1 MVAWEIIYKATVFI
15 AEEMGVALK
24 RSAFSTNI
32 KERLDYSCGIV
43 NSDGNIVAQAEHIP
57 VHLGSFKIG
66 VNNVLKWLKD
76 NNTELKE
83 GEMIAVNDP
92 YISGTHLNDL
102 MILAPV
108 YYNGKIISYI
118 VNKAHHVD
126 IGGPLPASLNP
137 EAKTLYEE
145 GLIIPP
151 VKIVKEGSINLDVVR
166 IIKENSKTPKITIN
180 DLYSQIASN
189 RLGVK
194 RVLELIEKYNLNN
207 VIEGWNKSIEYSKD
221 LTLYYIREW
230 EKGYYEAEDYIE
242 LLDKDLVIKVKLSV
256 KDNLIQ
262 ADFSGSSKQVNYPLN
277 AVYGVTFSSTAFAIR
292 SSLNAEIPTNEGF
305 YCILEVYAPLGTI
318 VNPKKP
324 APVSGGNLET
334 SQRIADTV
342 FKALSQVIPKNIP
355 AAGSGTMMN
364 IIIGGYDEEIGFWAY
379 YETVGGG
386 SGGRPNKNG
395 VSCVH
400 VNMTNT
406 LNTPIEVI
414 ERDFPIIFTTY
425 KVRENS
431 GGKGKYKGG
440 DGIIRAFK
448 LLKSAKL
455 SILSDRFKRGP
466 WGLNGGE
473 EGKPGKVL
481 IKKSDKLI
489 EMPSKFTIDLDK
501 EDEIVIETPGG
512 GGFDRL

>member
-1 MVAWEIIYKATVFI
+1 MVSWEIIYKATVFI
-15 AEEMGVALK
+15 AEEMGAALK
-24 RSAFSTNI
+24 RSSFSPNI
-32 KERLDYSCGIV
+32 RERLDYSCGIV
-43 NSDGNIVAQAEHIP
+43 DSEGNIVAQAEHIP
-57 VHLGSFKIG
+57 VHLGSFKVG
-66 VNNVLKWLKD
+66 VNNILKWIKD
-76 NNTELKE
+76 NDIELKE
-83 GEMIAVNDP
+83 GDMVAVNDP

-108 YYNGKIISYI
+108 HYNNKIVSYVI
-118 VNKAHHVD
+118 NKAHHVD

-151 VKIVKEGSINLDVVR
+151 VKIVKEGLINSDVVR
-166 IIKENSKTPKITIN
+166 IIKENSKTPKVIIG

-189 RLGVK
+189 KLGIK

-207 VIEGWNKSIEYSKD
+207 VIEGWNKSIEYSEN
-221 LTLYYIREW
+221 LVLYYIKEW
-230 EKGYYEAEDYIE
+230 KKGYYEAEDYIE
-242 LLDKDLVIKVKLSV
+242 LFDKDLIIKVKLNINE
-256 KDNLIQ
+256 NLIQ
-262 ADFSGSSKQVNYPLN
+262 ADFSGSSKQVSYPLN
-277 AVYGVTFSSTAFAIR
+277 AVYGVTFSSTAYAIR

-305 YCILEVYAPLGTI
+305 YRMLEIYAPIGTI

-342 FKALSQVIPKNIP
+342 FKALAEVIPNNIP

-364 IIIGGYDEEIGFWAY
+364 VMLGGYDEEIGFWAY
-379 YETVGGG
+379 YETIGGG
-386 SGGRPNKNG
+386 SGGRPNKEG

-406 LNTPIEVI
+406 LNTPIEVA
-414 ERDFPIIFTTY
+414 ERDFPIFFTMY

-431 GGKGKYKGG
+431 GGKGMYKGG
-440 DGIIRAFK
+440 DGIVRAFK
-448 LLKSAKL
+448 VLKSSKL
-455 SILSDRFKRGP
+455 SILSDRFRRGP
-466 WGLNGGE
+466 WGLKGGE
-473 EGKPGKVL
+473 EGKHGRVL
-481 IKKSDKLI
+481 IKKSNKII

-501 EDEIVIETPGG
+501 DDEVIIETPGG
-512 GGFDRL
+512 GGFGKI